1 MNKVIVEA
9 NTKDL
14 IEEISAKEYKKINL
28 NDMKNDKFERK
39 SYLSDLEINSVRMK
53 FGIKTKMV
61 KSVKLNYKND
71 PINKQKVWKC
81 DDCESIDSQ
90 EHILWCPDYSLFRKD
105 RNLDGDRDLT
115 RYFKQV
121 LQFKVDE

>member
-1 MNKVIVEA
+1 
-9 NTKDL
+9 
-14 IEEISAKEYKKINL
+14 
-28 NDMKNDKFERK
+28 MKNDKFEKK
-39 SYLSDLEINSVRMK
+39 SFLSDLEINSARMK

-61 KSVKLNYKND
+61 KSVKLNYKNE

-90 EHILWCPDYSLFRKD
+90 EHILWCPAYSLFRKD
-105 RNLDGDRDLT
+105 KNLDGDRDFT

>member
-14 IEEISAKEYKKINL
+14 IEEVSAKEYKKINL

-39 SYLSDLEINSVRMK
+39 SYLSDLEINSARMK

-61 KSVKLNYKND
+61 KSVNLNHKND
-71 PINKQKVWKC
+71 PVNKQKV
-81 DDCESIDSQ
+81 
-90 EHILWCPDYSLFRKD
+90 
-105 RNLDGDRDLT
+105 
-115 RYFKQV
+115 
-121 LQFKVDE
+121 